1 MGPADRGRQRR
12 LVWVLLA
19 VSRQRRLVLAIL
31 IVAGSVFW
39 RCLPDPLF
47 TQPVSSIALG
57 RDGRLLG
64 ARIATDEQWRFPPL
78 AVVPEKFAQAIVTF
92 EDKRF
97 YYHPGVDPLALVRSL
112 RLNLVSGSVVS
123 GASTLSMQVIRLART
138 HPPRTYGEKL
148 IEAILALRLELRYSK
163 AQILALYAGNAPFG
177 GNVVGLEAAAWRY
190 FGRGP
195 EKLSWAES
203 CLLAVLPN
211 SPALIHPG
219 KNRAELLRKR
229 DALLRQLQRRGVISE
244 LDLDLALRES
254 LPDQPLPLPQHAPHL
269 LETLLAQ
276 SGGRA
281 HRFETGIDRVLQIA
295 VSDIVRNRATM
306 LARQDIHNAAALV
319 IDNHSFQ
326 VLAYVGNADWSVS
339 NERGYAVD
347 IIQRP
352 RSTGSVLKPLLYAA
366 MLEAGEV
373 LPNTLV
379 ADVPTQY
386 AGYMPENYDHVYRGA
401 VPAQVALAQSLNV
414 PAVRMLKAYGIGRFY
429 DVLQHLGMRTLQ
441 RKPDD
446 YGLTL
451 ILGGAEGT
459 LWDMTALY
467 ANLAHIAQHT
477 RPGPAITY
485 RRPRL
490 LQQAEVASAPV
501 AEIGPASAW
510 LTLQAL
516 LEVARP
522 GEDGYWR
529 NFSSARKIAWKTGTS
544 FGLRDGWAIGV
555 TAKYTVGVWVGNA
568 SGEGRP
574 GLTGAA
580 TAAPILFDIFNRLD
594 TSDWFEAPLFF
605 MKEVNVCANDG
616 FLATGDC
623 QRVRQ
628 WIPADSHFDQLSP
641 HNRVI
646 HLDASRTWQVHGE
659 CESPGRMAHQ
669 NWFVLPPGQEFYYRK
684 HHADYRPLPRW
695 RRDCI
700 GPVGQQGVKSPID
713 FLYPNVGTRLYIPM
727 DLAEKKGRAVFEA
740 VHRDHSATLY
750 WHLDDRYVGATTTFH
765 QQALDITPGMHV
777 LTVVDQ
783 QGNRL
788 ARSFEVLGRERP

>member
-1 MGPADRGRQRR
+1 
-12 LVWVLLA
+12 
-19 VSRQRRLVLAIL
+19 
-31 IVAGSVFW
+31 
-39 RCLPDPLF
+39 
-47 TQPVSSIALG
+47 
-57 RDGRLLG
+57 
-64 ARIATDEQWRFPPL
+64 
-78 AVVPEKFAQAIVTF
+78 
-92 EDKRF
+92 
-97 YYHPGVDPLALVRSL
+97 
-112 RLNLVSGSVVS
+112 
-123 GASTLSMQVIRLART
+123 
-138 HPPRTYGEKL
+138 
-148 IEAILALRLELRYSK
+148 
-163 AQILALYAGNAPFG
+163 
-177 GNVVGLEAAAWRY
+177 
-190 FGRGP
+190 
-195 EKLSWAES
+195 
-203 CLLAVLPN
+203 
-211 SPALIHPG
+211 
-219 KNRAELLRKR
+219 
-229 DALLRQLQRRGVISE
+229 
-244 LDLDLALRES
+244 
-254 LPDQPLPLPQHAPHL
+254 
-269 LETLLAQ
+269 
-276 SGGRA
+276 
-281 HRFETGIDRVLQIA
+281 
-295 VSDIVRNRATM
+295 
-306 LARQDIHNAAALV
+306 
-319 IDNHSFQ
+319 
-326 VLAYVGNADWSVS
+326 
-339 NERGYAVD
+339 
-347 IIQRP
+347 
-352 RSTGSVLKPLLYAA
+352 
-366 MLEAGEV
+366 MLEAGEI

-386 AGYMPENYDHVYRGA
+386 AGYMPENYDRVYRGA

-414 PAVRMLKAYGIGRFY
+414 PAVRMLKDYGVNRFY
-429 DVLQHLGMRTLQ
+429 AVLQHLGMSTLQ
-441 RKPDD
+441 RPPDD

-467 ANLAHIAQHT
+467 ANLAHIARHT
-477 RPGPAITY
+477 RPGPPITY

-490 LQQAEVASAPV
+490 LHRDEPSSGTP

-544 FGLRDGWAIGV
+544 FGQRDGWAIGV
-555 TAKYTVGVWVGNA
+555 TTQYTVGVWVGNA

-605 MKEVNVCANDG
+605 MKEVSVCANDG

-623 QRVRQ
+623 QRVSQR
-628 WIPADSHFDQLSP
+628 IPRDSHFDQLSP

-646 HLDASRTWQVHGE
+646 HLDAQGAWQVHGE
-659 CESPGRMAHQ
+659 CESPGRMVHQ
-669 NWFVLPPGQEFYYRK
+669 NWFVLPPGQEFYYRR

-695 RRDCI
+695 RRDCL
-700 GPVGQQGVKSPID
+700 GAAGQQGVRGPID
-713 FLYPNVGTRLYIPM
+713 FLYPNAGTRLYIPM

-750 WHLDDRYVGATTTFH
+750 WHLDDRYMGATTTFH
-765 QQALDITPGMHV
+765 QQALDITPGRHV